1 LTAQLHFRPAWQIVI
16 DTEPSTKSRSA
27 SLPSHIAETVDA
39 VAQIHSDHH
48 LKRTPMEKFMDNW
61 TARLARPAV
70 LAAVVCGVALWI
82 AINLL
87 APLAGYA
94 AIDEPPF
101 FWLEGT
107 LTFLALAMGIL
118 ILSTQRR
125 ADQLAELREQMT
137 LELASVT
144 ERKVAKV
151 IELIEELRRD
161 SPTLKNRT
169 DHEARQ
175 MAVRTSPG
183 DVLIAI
189 KDSHEE
195 MTARSSDIASPPE
208 SSADRRASEQ
218 PNAEKVGSRP
228 DADE

>member
-1 LTAQLHFRPAWQIVI
+1 VI
-16 DTEPSTKSRSA
+16 DPKTSTRSKSTI
-27 SLPSHIAETVDA
+27 LPSHIAETVDA
-39 VAQIHSDHH
+39 IAQIHSDHH
-48 LKRTPMEKFMDNW
+48 LKRTRTERFMDNW

-70 LAAVVCGVALWI
+70 LAGVVCGVALWI
-82 AINLL
+82 AVNLL

-94 AIDEPPF
+94 IIDAPPF
-101 FWLEGT
+101 PWLFEL
-107 LTFLALAMGIL
+107 LTFLGLIMGIL

-175 MAVRTSPG
+175 MSVRTSPG
-183 DVLIAI
+183 EVLIAI

-195 MTARSSDIASPPE
+195 MTARSNDIASAPE
-208 SSADRRASEQ
+208 PKAGSAADA
-218 PNAEKVGSRP
+218 AE
-228 DADE
+228 

>member
-1 LTAQLHFRPAWQIVI
+1 VI
-16 DTEPSTKSRSA
+16 NTETSTTSKSPI
-27 SLPSHIAETVDA
+27 LPSHIAETVDA

-48 LKRTPMEKFMDNW
+48 LKRTPMEIFMDNW

-70 LAAVVCGVALWI
+70 LLAIVCGVALWI
-82 AINLL
+82 AFNLL

-94 AIDEPPF
+94 IIDAPPF
-101 FWLEGT
+101 PWLFEA
-107 LTFLALAMGIL
+107 LTFLGLVMGIL

-144 ERKVAKV
+144 ERKVAKI
-151 IELIEELRRD
+151 IELIEEARRD

-169 DHEARQ
+169 DHEARH
-175 MAVRTSPG
+175 MSERTSPG

-189 KDSHEE
+189 KDSHEQKV
-195 MTARSSDIASPPE
+195 ARSNDTQPAPEPPRE
-208 SSADRRASEQ
+208 R
-218 PNAEKVGSRP
+218 
-228 DADE
+228 

>member
-1 LTAQLHFRPAWQIVI
+1 VI
-16 DTEPSTKSRSA
+16 NTETSTTSKSPI
-27 SLPSHIAETVDA
+27 LPSHIAETVDA

-48 LKRTPMEKFMDNW
+48 LKRTPMEIFMDNW

-70 LAAVVCGVALWI
+70 LLAIVCGVALWI
-82 AINLL
+82 ALNLL

-94 AIDEPPF
+94 IIDTPPF
-101 FWLEGT
+101 PWLFEA
-107 LTFLALAMGIL
+107 LTFLGLVMGIL

-144 ERKVAKV
+144 ERKVAKI
-151 IELIEELRRD
+151 IELIEEARRD

-175 MAVRTSPG
+175 MSERTSPG
-183 DVLIAI
+183 QVLIAI

-195 MTARSSDIASPPE
+195 MVARSSDSEPAPIARDGST
-208 SSADRRASEQ
+208 ADAKE
-218 PNAEKVGSRP
+218 
-228 DADE
+228 

>member
-1 LTAQLHFRPAWQIVI
+1 VI
-16 DTEPSTKSRSA
+16 DPETSTSSKSTI
-27 SLPSHIAETVDA
+27 LPSHIAETVDA
-39 VAQIHSDHH
+39 VAQIHADHH
-48 LKRTPMEKFMDNW
+48 LKRTPVEKFMDDW

-70 LAAVVCGVALWI
+70 LAAVVCGVVLWI
-82 AINLL
+82 AANLL

-94 AIDEPPF
+94 IMDAPPF
-101 FWLEGT
+101 PWLFEA
-107 LTFLALAMGIL
+107 LTFLGVVMGIL

-175 MAVRTSPG
+175 MSVRTSPG
-183 DVLIAI
+183 EVLIAI

-195 MTARSSDIASPPE
+195 MTAQSNDAAGPAQAPKAASA
-208 SSADRRASEQ
+208 ADA
-218 PNAEKVGSRP
+218 AE
-228 DADE
+228 

>member
-1 LTAQLHFRPAWQIVI
+1 MI
-16 DTEPSTKSRSA
+16 DPKTSAPSKSPV
-27 SLPSHIAETVDA
+27 LPSHIAETVDA

-48 LKRTPMEKFMDNW
+48 LKRTPMEIFMDDW

-70 LAAVVCGVALWI
+70 LAAIVCGVALWI
-82 AINLL
+82 AFNLL

-94 AIDEPPF
+94 IIDAPPF
-101 FWLEGT
+101 PWLFEALT
-107 LTFLALAMGIL
+107 LLGVVMGIL

-175 MAVRTSPG
+175 MSERTSPG
-183 DVLIAI
+183 EVLIAI

-195 MTARSSDIASPPE
+195 IVARLDDGEPAAVPPRE
-208 SSADRRASEQ
+208 R
-218 PNAEKVGSRP
+218 
-228 DADE
+228 

>member
-1 LTAQLHFRPAWQIVI
+1 
-16 DTEPSTKSRSA
+16 
-27 SLPSHIAETVDA
+27 
-39 VAQIHSDHH
+39 
-48 LKRTPMEKFMDNW
+48 
-61 TARLARPAV
+61 
-70 LAAVVCGVALWI
+70 
-82 AINLL
+82 LL

-94 AIDEPPF
+94 IVDAPPF
-101 FWLEGT
+101 PWLFEA
-107 LTFLALAMGIL
+107 LTFLGVVMGIL

-169 DHEARQ
+169 DQEARQ
-175 MAVRTSPG
+175 MSVRTSPG
-183 DVLIAI
+183 EVLIAI

-195 MTARSSDIASPPE
+195 MTARSTDT
-208 SSADRRASEQ
+208 ADA
-218 PNAEKVGSRP
+218 AE
-228 DADE
+228 

>member
-1 LTAQLHFRPAWQIVI
+1 
-16 DTEPSTKSRSA
+16 
-27 SLPSHIAETVDA
+27 
-39 VAQIHSDHH
+39 
-48 LKRTPMEKFMDNW
+48 
-61 TARLARPAV
+61 
-70 LAAVVCGVALWI
+70 LWI
-82 AINLL
+82 AANLL

-94 AIDEPPF
+94 IVDAPPF
-101 FWLEGT
+101 PWLFEA
-107 LTFLALAMGIL
+107 LTFLGVVMGIL

-169 DHEARQ
+169 DQEARQ
-175 MAVRTSPG
+175 MSVRTTPG
-183 DVLIAI
+183 EVLIAI

-195 MTARSSDIASPPE
+195 MTARSTDA
-208 SSADRRASEQ
+208 ADA
-218 PNAEKVGSRP
+218 AE
-228 DADE
+228 

>member
-1 LTAQLHFRPAWQIVI
+1 VI
-16 DTEPSTKSRSA
+16 NTETSTTSKSPI
-27 SLPSHIAETVDA
+27 LPSHIAETVDA

-48 LKRTPMEKFMDNW
+48 LKRSPMEIFMDNW

-70 LAAVVCGVALWI
+70 LLAIVCGVALWI
-82 AINLL
+82 ALNLL

-94 AIDEPPF
+94 IIDAPPF
-101 FWLEGT
+101 PWLFEA
-107 LTFLALAMGIL
+107 LTFLGVVMGIL

-161 SPTLKNRT
+161 SPTLKNRN
-169 DHEARQ
+169 DQEARQ
-175 MAVRTSPG
+175 MSVRTSPG
-183 DVLIAI
+183 EVLIAI

-195 MTARSSDIASPPE
+195 MIARSTDTDPAPDRPPRE
-208 SSADRRASEQ
+208 R
-218 PNAEKVGSRP
+218 
-228 DADE
+228 

>member
-1 LTAQLHFRPAWQIVI
+1 MIDHKSPAQSN
-16 DTEPSTKSRSA
+16 STT
-27 SLPSHIAETVDA
+27 LPSHIAETVDA

-48 LKRTPMEKFMDNW
+48 LKRTPVEKFMDDW

-70 LAAVVCGVALWI
+70 LAAVVCGVVLWI
-82 AINLL
+82 AANLQ

-94 AIDEPPF
+94 IVDAPPF
-101 FWLEGT
+101 PWLFEA
-107 LTFLALAMGIL
+107 LTFLGVVMGIL

-161 SPTLKNRT
+161 SPTLKNRN
-169 DHEARQ
+169 DQEARQ
-175 MAVRTSPG
+175 MSVRTSPG
-183 DVLIAI
+183 EVLIAI

-195 MTARSSDIASPPE
+195 MTTRSTDA
-208 SSADRRASEQ
+208 ADA
-218 PNAEKVGSRP
+218 AE
-228 DADE
+228 

>member
-1 LTAQLHFRPAWQIVI
+1 MIDHKSPAQSN
-16 DTEPSTKSRSA
+16 STT
-27 SLPSHIAETVDA
+27 LPSHIAETVDA

-48 LKRTPMEKFMDNW
+48 LKRTPVEKFMDDW

-70 LAAVVCGVALWI
+70 LAAVVCGVVLWI
-82 AINLL
+82 AANLQ

-94 AIDEPPF
+94 IVDAPPF
-101 FWLEGT
+101 PWLFEA
-107 LTFLALAMGIL
+107 LTFLGVVMGIL

-169 DHEARQ
+169 DQEARQ
-175 MAVRTSPG
+175 MSVRTSPG
-183 DVLIAI
+183 EVLIAI

-195 MTARSSDIASPPE
+195 MTTRSTDA
-208 SSADRRASEQ
+208 ADA
-218 PNAEKVGSRP
+218 AE
-228 DADE
+228 

>member
-1 LTAQLHFRPAWQIVI
+1 MIDPKIPA
-16 DTEPSTKSRSA
+16 PSKSPV
-27 SLPSHIAETVDA
+27 LPSHIAETVDA

-48 LKRTPMEKFMDNW
+48 LKRTPMEIFMDDW

-82 AINLL
+82 AFNLL

-94 AIDEPPF
+94 IIDEPPF
-101 FWLEGT
+101 PWLFEALT
-107 LTFLALAMGIL
+107 LLGVVMGIL

-175 MAVRTSPG
+175 MSERTSPG
-183 DVLIAI
+183 EVLIAI

-195 MTARSSDIASPPE
+195 KVARSDA
-208 SSADRRASEQ
+208 ADPAPVAPRER
-218 PNAEKVGSRP
+218 
-228 DADE
+228 

>member
-1 LTAQLHFRPAWQIVI
+1 VI
-16 DTEPSTKSRSA
+16 DPKPSTRSKSTI
-27 SLPSHIAETVDA
+27 LPSHIAETVDA

-48 LKRTPMEKFMDNW
+48 LKRTPVEKFMDSW

-70 LAAVVCGVALWI
+70 LAGIVCGVVLWI

-87 APLAGYA
+87 APLGGYA
-94 AIDEPPF
+94 IIDAPPF
-101 FWLEGT
+101 PWLFEL
-107 LTFLALAMGIL
+107 LTFLGLVMGIL

-169 DHEARQ
+169 DHEAKQ
-175 MAVRTSPG
+175 MSVRTSPG
-183 DVLIAI
+183 EVLIAI

-195 MTARSSDIASPPE
+195 MTARSDDIASDPE
-208 SSADRRASEQ
+208 PKAGSAARAGE
-218 PNAEKVGSRP
+218 
-228 DADE
+228 

>member
-1 LTAQLHFRPAWQIVI
+1 MI
-16 DTEPSTKSRSA
+16 DPKSSTGSQGTT
-27 SLPSHIAETVDA
+27 LPSHIAETVDA
-39 VAQIHSDHH
+39 IAQIHSDHH
-48 LKRTPMEKFMDNW
+48 LKRTRMEKFMDNW

-70 LAAVVCGVALWI
+70 LAGVVCGVALWI

-94 AIDEPPF
+94 IVDSPPF
-101 FWLEGT
+101 PWLFEA
-107 LTFLALAMGIL
+107 LTFLGVIMGIL

-169 DHEARQ
+169 DHEAKQ
-175 MAVRTSPG
+175 MSVRTSPG
-183 DVLIAI
+183 EVLIAI

-195 MTARSSDIASPPE
+195 MIARSRDIDPAP
-208 SSADRRASEQ
+208 EQ
-218 PNAEKVGSRP
+218 PPR
-228 DADE
+228 DQ

>member
-1 LTAQLHFRPAWQIVI
+1 MIN
-16 DTEPSTKSRSA
+16 TETSTTSKSTI
-27 SLPSHIAETVDA
+27 LPSHIAETVDA

-48 LKRTPMEKFMDNW
+48 LKRTPMEIFMDNW

-70 LAAVVCGVALWI
+70 LLAIVCGVALWI
-82 AINLL
+82 ALNLL

-94 AIDEPPF
+94 IIDAPPF
-101 FWLEGT
+101 PWLFEA
-107 LTFLALAMGIL
+107 LTFLGLVMGIL

-144 ERKVAKV
+144 ERKVAKI
-151 IELIEELRRD
+151 IELIEEARRD

-175 MAVRTSPG
+175 MSERTSPG

-189 KDSHEE
+189 KDSHEQKV
-195 MTARSSDIASPPE
+195 ARSNDTQPAPEPPRE
-208 SSADRRASEQ
+208 R
-218 PNAEKVGSRP
+218 
-228 DADE
+228 

>member
-1 LTAQLHFRPAWQIVI
+1 VVDRDRPQNLGPIE
-16 DTEPSTKSRSA
+16 EPDP
-27 SLPSHIAETVDA
+27 PSHIAETVDA

-48 LKRTPMEKFMDNW
+48 LKRSPMEIFMDDW
-61 TARLARPAV
+61 TARLATPAV
-70 LAAVVCGVALWI
+70 LAAIVCGVALWI
-82 AINLL
+82 AVNLL

-94 AIDEPPF
+94 VIDEPPF
-101 FWLEGT
+101 SWLFEALT
-107 LTFLALAMGIL
+107 LLGVVMGIL

-144 ERKVAKV
+144 ERKVAKI

-161 SPTLKNRT
+161 SPSLKNRT

-175 MAVRTSPG
+175 MSVRTSPG
-183 DVLIAI
+183 EVLIAI

-195 MTARSSDIASPPE
+195 MVARSNDTEPAAEPPRE
-208 SSADRRASEQ
+208 R
-218 PNAEKVGSRP
+218 
-228 DADE
+228 

>member
-1 LTAQLHFRPAWQIVI
+1 
-16 DTEPSTKSRSA
+16 
-27 SLPSHIAETVDA
+27 
-39 VAQIHSDHH
+39 
-48 LKRTPMEKFMDNW
+48 MEIFMDDW

-82 AINLL
+82 AFNLL

-94 AIDEPPF
+94 IIDEPPF
-101 FWLEGT
+101 PWLFEVLT
-107 LTFLALAMGIL
+107 LLGVVMGIL

-175 MAVRTSPG
+175 MSERTSPG
-183 DVLIAI
+183 EVLIAI

-195 MTARSSDIASPPE
+195 KVARSDA
-208 SSADRRASEQ
+208 ADPAPVAPREL
-218 PNAEKVGSRP
+218 
-228 DADE
+228 

>member
-1 LTAQLHFRPAWQIVI
+1 MI
-16 DTEPSTKSRSA
+16 DPKTSAPSKSPV
-27 SLPSHIAETVDA
+27 LPSHIAETVDA

-48 LKRTPMEKFMDNW
+48 LKRTPMEIFMDDW

-82 AINLL
+82 AFNLL

-94 AIDEPPF
+94 IIDEPPF
-101 FWLEGT
+101 PWLFEALT
-107 LTFLALAMGIL
+107 LLGVVMGIL

-175 MAVRTSPG
+175 MSERTSPG
-183 DVLIAI
+183 EVLIAI

-195 MTARSSDIASPPE
+195 IVARLDDGEPAAVPPRE
-208 SSADRRASEQ
+208 R
-218 PNAEKVGSRP
+218 
-228 DADE
+228 

>member
-1 LTAQLHFRPAWQIVI
+1 VI
-16 DTEPSTKSRSA
+16 DPKTSAPSKSPV
-27 SLPSHIAETVDA
+27 LPSHIAETVDA

-48 LKRTPMEKFMDNW
+48 LKRTPMEIFMDDW

-82 AINLL
+82 AFNLL

-94 AIDEPPF
+94 IIDEPPF
-101 FWLEGT
+101 PWLFEALT
-107 LTFLALAMGIL
+107 LLGVVMGIL

-175 MAVRTSPG
+175 MSERTSPG
-183 DVLIAI
+183 EVLIAI

-195 MTARSSDIASPPE
+195 IVARLDDGEPAAVPPRE
-208 SSADRRASEQ
+208 R
-218 PNAEKVGSRP
+218 
-228 DADE
+228 

>member
-1 LTAQLHFRPAWQIVI
+1 VI
-16 DTEPSTKSRSA
+16 DPQTSTRST
-27 SLPSHIAETVDA
+27 STIVPSHIAETVDA
-39 VAQIHSDHH
+39 IAQIHADHH
-48 LKRTPMEKFMDNW
+48 LKRTAMEKFMDNW
-61 TARLARPAV
+61 TARLARPPV
-70 LAAVVCGVALWI
+70 LAGIVGGVALWI
-82 AINLL
+82 AANLL

-94 AIDEPPF
+94 IMDAPPF
-101 FWLEGT
+101 PWLFEA
-107 LTFLALAMGIL
+107 LTFLGLVMGIL

-169 DHEARQ
+169 DHEAKQ
-175 MAVRTSPG
+175 MSVRTSPG
-183 DVLIAI
+183 DVLVAI

-195 MTARSSDIASPPE
+195 MTARSNDIG
-208 SSADRRASEQ
+208 SAPEQ
-218 PNAEKVGSRP
+218 PPR
-228 DADE
+228 DQ

>member
-1 LTAQLHFRPAWQIVI
+1 VI
-16 DTEPSTKSRSA
+16 DPNFPAPSKNTV
-27 SLPSHIAETVDA
+27 LPAHIAETVDA

-48 LKRTPMEKFMDNW
+48 LKRSPMEIFMDDW

-82 AINLL
+82 AFNLL

-94 AIDEPPF
+94 IVDAPPF
-101 FWLEGT
+101 PWLFEALT
-107 LTFLALAMGIL
+107 LLGVVMGIL

-175 MAVRTSPG
+175 MSERTSPG
-183 DVLIAI
+183 EVLIAI

-195 MTARSSDIASPPE
+195 IVARLDDGEPAAVPP
-208 SSADRRASEQ
+208 RA
-218 PNAEKVGSRP
+218 R
-228 DADE
+228 

>member
-1 LTAQLHFRPAWQIVI
+1 MI
-16 DTEPSTKSRSA
+16 DPKSSTRSKSTI
-27 SLPSHIAETVDA
+27 LPSHIAETVDA

-48 LKRTPMEKFMDNW
+48 LKRTPVEKFMDSW

-70 LAAVVCGVALWI
+70 LAGIVCGVVLVDRHQFAG
-82 AINLL
+82 ARSR
-87 APLAGYA
+87 GYA
-94 AIDEPPF
+94 IIDAPPF
-101 FWLEGT
+101 PWLFEI
-107 LTFLALAMGIL
+107 LTFLGLIMGIL

-169 DHEARQ
+169 DQEARQ
-175 MAVRTSPG
+175 MSVRTSPG
-183 DVLIAI
+183 EVLIAI

-195 MTARSSDIASPPE
+195 MTARSNDIAAAPE
-208 SSADRRASEQ
+208 PKAGSAADA
-218 PNAEKVGSRP
+218 AE
-228 DADE
+228 

>member
-1 LTAQLHFRPAWQIVI
+1 MI
-16 DTEPSTKSRSA
+16 DTETLANRNA
-27 SLPSHIAETVDA
+27 ILPSHIAETVDA
-39 VAQIHSDHH
+39 VARIHSDHH
-48 LKRTPMEKFMDNW
+48 LKRTPVEKFLDNW

-82 AINLL
+82 ASNLL
-87 APLAGYA
+87 APLMGYA
-94 AIDEPPF
+94 VVDTPPF
-101 FWLEGT
+101 PWLSET
-107 LTFLALAMGIL
+107 LTFLGLVMGIL

-144 ERKVAKV
+144 ERKVAKI

-183 DVLIAI
+183 EVLIAI

-195 MTARSSDIASPPE
+195 IIARALDTPSALA
-208 SSADRRASEQ
+208 SSADHPHKR
-218 PNAEKVGSRP
+218 
-228 DADE
+228 

>member
-1 LTAQLHFRPAWQIVI
+1 LIDPKTSAQSK
-16 DTEPSTKSRSA
+16 STI
-27 SLPSHIAETVDA
+27 LPSHIAETVDA

-48 LKRTPMEKFMDNW
+48 LKRTPMEIFMDDW
-61 TARLARPAV
+61 TARLATPAV
-70 LAAVVCGVALWI
+70 LAAIVCGVALWI
-82 AINLL
+82 AVNLL

-94 AIDEPPF
+94 VIDEPPF
-101 FWLEGT
+101 PWLFEALT
-107 LTFLALAMGIL
+107 LLGVVMGIL

-144 ERKVAKV
+144 ERKVAKI

-175 MAVRTSPG
+175 MSERTSPG
-183 DVLIAI
+183 EVLIAI
-189 KDSHEE
+189 KESHEE
-195 MTARSSDIASPPE
+195 MVTRSNDSEPAPE
-208 SSADRRASEQ
+208 
-218 PNAEKVGSRP
+218 PSR
-228 DADE
+228 ER

>member
-1 LTAQLHFRPAWQIVI
+1 VI
-16 DTEPSTKSRSA
+16 NTETSTTSKSPI
-27 SLPSHIAETVDA
+27 LPSHIAETVDA
-39 VAQIHSDHH
+39 VARIHSDHH
-48 LKRTPMEKFMDNW
+48 LKRTPMEIFMDNW

-70 LAAVVCGVALWI
+70 LLAIVCGVALWI
-82 AINLL
+82 ALNLL

-94 AIDEPPF
+94 IIDAPPF
-101 FWLEGT
+101 PWLFEA
-107 LTFLALAMGIL
+107 LTFLGLVMGIL

-144 ERKVAKV
+144 ERKVAKI
-151 IELIEELRRD
+151 IELIEEARRD

-175 MAVRTSPG
+175 MSERTSPG

-195 MTARSSDIASPPE
+195 KVARSNDTQPAPE
-208 SSADRRASEQ
+208 PLRER
-218 PNAEKVGSRP
+218 
-228 DADE
+228 